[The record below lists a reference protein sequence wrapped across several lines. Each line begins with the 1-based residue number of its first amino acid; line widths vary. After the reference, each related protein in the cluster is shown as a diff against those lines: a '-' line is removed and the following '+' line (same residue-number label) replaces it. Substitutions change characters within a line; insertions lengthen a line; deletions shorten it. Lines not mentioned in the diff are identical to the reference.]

1 MKYTKEE
8 RTEYFKQLRNR
19 WKISKEMA
27 ENDELA
33 KALFREIKGNFSYYS
48 FYFTLQDMRKV
59 GYQGLPYID
68 CKTFNGWKETG
79 FKVKKGEHS
88 KIDGIVWLEVKSNK
102 ETEDDEKLDVYPKL
116 YHLFHRS
123 QVEPIK

>member
-8 RTEYFKQLRNR
+8 RMEYFKQLRNR

-33 KALFREIKGNFSYYS
+33 KALFREIKGNFSYNS

>member
-8 RTEYFKQLRNR
+8 RMEYFKQLRNR

>member
-1 MKYTKEE
+1 
-8 RTEYFKQLRNR
+8 
-19 WKISKEMA
+19 MA

>member
-33 KALFREIKGNFSYYS
+33 KALFREIKGNFSYNS